1 MSWSAKRADKKTEE
15 QPTEPAVLLKQ
26 NSAKT
31 PAEPKKHK
39 GLSVHELTVFA
50 MLGALMFCSKLL
62 MEWAPNIHFLAM
74 FILAFTA
81 VYRWRAVIPLYV
93 FVFLT
98 GVYAGF
104 SVWWAPYLY
113 IWLPLYLVGC
123 LMPRR
128 MKPAVAVPVYMVAA
142 ALHGL
147 SYGTLYAP
155 AQAFFFHLNFEQ
167 TLAWIVV
174 GFPYDVTHAIG
185 NTAAATLVLPLSKLL
200 NRLEKNSR

>member
-1 MSWSAKRADKKTEE
+1 MSWSAKRADTKTEE
-15 QPTEPAVLLKQ
+15 QPTEPVVLSEQ
-26 NSAKT
+26 SDKT
-31 PAEPKKHK
+31 PAEPKKRR

-62 MEWAPNIHFLAM
+62 MEWAPNVHFLAM

-81 VYRWRAVIPLYV
+81 TYRWRAVVPLYV

-104 SVWWAPYLY
+104 SVWWIPYLY
-113 IWLPLYLVGC
+113 IWLPLYLAGC
-123 LMPRR
+123 LLPRR
-128 MKPAVAVPVYMVAA
+128 MKPAVAVPVYIVLA
-142 ALHGL
+142 ALHGI

-167 TLAWIVV
+167 TIAWIVV
-174 GFPYDVTHAIG
+174 GLPYDAIHAAG
-185 NTAAATLVLPLSKLL
+185 NAAAATLTLPLSKLL
-200 NRLEKNSR
+200 IRLEKTSF